1 MVKDLFKVL
10 GGAVSLIWAIYKA
23 IKKAKDK
30 HEKETIYKA
39 CADHDLQ
46 RLRDLVFK

>member
-1 MVKDLFKVL
+1 MKDFFKVL
-10 GGAVSLIWAIYKA
+10 GTAIVLGAAIFKA

-30 HEKETIYKA
+30 HEKEAIYKA